1 MHPSVQPIPSPL
13 NPPTNVQVI
22 FTSKNK
28 GKIFKLFYSHQ
39 FIKLSII
46 NLHINNHFFFS
57 MLLAMIR
64 WDAPSKQIQRGCCA
78 WREWKYD
85 VFIKPHLTEIETAG
99 NDNVGDELKIMNI
112 SENHLLFTN
121 FSYLQHEFKT
131 FVFTVRATSF
141 SGTVIIIRISMK
153 YILKLEK

>member
-1 MHPSVQPIPSPL
+1 
-13 NPPTNVQVI
+13 
-22 FTSKNK
+22 
-28 GKIFKLFYSHQ
+28 
-39 FIKLSII
+39 
-46 NLHINNHFFFS
+46 

-64 WDAPSKQIQRGCCA
+64 WDAPSKQIQRGCYA

-99 NDNVGDELKIMNI
+99 NNNVGDELKIPNI

-121 FSYLQHEFKT
+121 FSHFQHKFKT

-141 SGTVIIIRISMK
+141 SGVVIIIRISLK
-153 YILKLEK
+153 YILKLYVAHVIHLAL